1 LRKFTTISVRY
12 DSQYNARCHFIFP
25 HRRARGC
32 KNRFCHFRLFSHKVI
47 ANDSTGIHFKKDSI
61 AYSIKPVENGKT
73 GIPRNYPLYEN
84 SLFFLIFLLCL
95 SIFSFFYRISG
106 ESIRN
111 RLEEEFRRKRHSL
124 SYKEQVTTADV
135 WGEFFM
141 IVQTILIAAMVAYKF
156 FGQREFVLSSVESKT
171 IYFIGL
177 GILFGFFILVRLLI
191 FRLFGS
197 VFFSSDVSGLMSKYL
212 SLIGFMGIL
221 SFVPAFIFVFAPQF
235 SQIML
240 IILIII
246 FFISRVIII
255 ASVLDIFVKHRLG
268 YLGFIVYLC
277 GVEILPYFLLYFGA
291 ISLIHIVGSIASL

>member
-1 LRKFTTISVRY
+1 MFDTIRNTTLDATSFFLIGEPVVAKTDSVT
-12 DSQYNARCHFIFP
+12 F
-25 HRRARGC
+25 G
-32 KNRFCHFRLFSHKVI
+32 FSPYKVI

-141 IVQTILIAAMVAYKF
+141 IVQTILIAAMVGYKYF
-156 FGQREFVLSSVESKT
+156 AGQALLCEPIAIKS
-171 IYFIGL
+171 IYFVGL
-177 GILFGFFILVRLLI
+177 GLMFALFLLLRILVY
-191 FRLFGS
+191 RLFGA
-197 VFFSSDVSGLMSKYL
+197 VFFPSEVSDLIAKYL
-212 SLIGFMGIL
+212 SITGIMGIL
-221 SFVPAFIFVFAPQF
+221 LFVPGFIYVFMPEYRQV
-235 SQIML
+235 ML
-240 IILIII
+240 ILLCIVFL
-246 FFISRVIII
+246 ISRIVTIVSI
-255 ASVLDIFVKHRLG
+255 LGIFVKYRLG
-268 YLGFIVYLC
+268 YFCFIVYLC
-277 GVEILPYFLLYFGA
+277 GVEILPYFLLYVGPVSF
-291 ISLIHIVGSIASL
+291 IQFVGSIAL

>member
-1 LRKFTTISVRY
+1 MFDTIRNTTLDATSFFLIGEPVVAKTDSVT
-12 DSQYNARCHFIFP
+12 F
-25 HRRARGC
+25 G
-32 KNRFCHFRLFSHKVI
+32 FSPYKVI

>member
-1 LRKFTTISVRY
+1 MFDTIRNTTLDATSFFLIGEPVVAKTDSVT
-12 DSQYNARCHFIFP
+12 FGFFP
-25 HRRARGC
+25 Y
-32 KNRFCHFRLFSHKVI
+32 KVI

-84 SLFFLIFLLCL
+84 SLFFLIFLFCFLL
-95 SIFSFFYRISG
+95 FSFFYRATGKSL
-106 ESIRN
+106 
-111 RLEEEFRRKRHSL
+111 LENLKEEFHL
-124 SYKEQVTTADV
+124 SRNSFTFKEQVTVAEV
-135 WGEFFM
+135 WAEFFM
-141 IVQTILIAAMVAYKF
+141 IVQTILIAAMVAYKY
-156 FGQREFVLSSVESKT
+156 FGQQEFVLSSTESKT

-177 GILFGFFILVRLLI
+177 GMFFGFFILVRLLI

-255 ASVLDIFVKHRLG
+255 ASVLDIFVKRRLG

-291 ISLIHIVGSIASL
+291 ISLIHIVGSIAL

>member
-1 LRKFTTISVRY
+1 MFDTIRNTTLDATSFFLIGEPVVAKTDSVT
-12 DSQYNARCHFIFP
+12 F
-25 HRRARGC
+25 G
-32 KNRFCHFRLFSHKVI
+32 FSPYKVI

-291 ISLIHIVGSIASL
+291 ISLIHIVGSIAL

>member
-1 LRKFTTISVRY
+1 MFDTIRNTTLDATSFFLIGEPVVAKTDSVT
-12 DSQYNARCHFIFP
+12 F
-25 HRRARGC
+25 G
-32 KNRFCHFRLFSHKVI
+32 FSPYKVI

-61 AYSIKPVENGKT
+61 AYSLQSVENGKV

-124 SYKEQVTTADV
+124 SYSEQVTAADV
-135 WGEFFM
+135 WADFFM
-141 IVQTILIAAMVAYKF
+141 IVQTILIAAMVAYKY
-156 FGQREFVLSSVESKT
+156 FGQQEFVLSSTESKT

-177 GILFGFFILVRLLI
+177 GMFFGFFILVRLLI

-291 ISLIHIVGSIASL
+291 ISLIHIVGSIAL

>member
-1 LRKFTTISVRY
+1 VFDTIRNTTLDATSFFLIGEPVVAKTDSVT
-12 DSQYNARCHFIFP
+12 F
-25 HRRARGC
+25 G
-32 KNRFCHFRLFSHKVI
+32 FSPYKVI

-291 ISLIHIVGSIASL
+291 ISLIHIVGSIAL